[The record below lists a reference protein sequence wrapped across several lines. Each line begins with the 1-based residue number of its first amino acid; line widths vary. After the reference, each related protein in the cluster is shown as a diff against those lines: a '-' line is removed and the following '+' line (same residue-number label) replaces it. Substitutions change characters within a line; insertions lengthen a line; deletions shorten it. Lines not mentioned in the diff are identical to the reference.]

1 MRHITDD
8 NQLYAKLLYG
18 GILCLLLAT
27 ILLIA
32 VPPISRDALIHH
44 LAIPKLYLQH
54 GGIFEIPNL
63 EFSYYPM
70 NLDLLYMVPLSF
82 GNDIIPKFIHFIF
95 ALGTAWLIYDF
106 LKRNLTK
113 TYGLLGSF
121 FFLSIPVILKL
132 SITVYVDLGLIFF
145 STASLLLLFRWSEEK
160 FQPRYLIFAGISCG
174 LAMSTKYN
182 GLITFLILSAFVPL
196 LYQRVSATTN
206 NFVALRWG
214 IIFFAVALLTF
225 SPWMIRNFMW
235 TGNPLYPLFEN
246 FFHPGAHSARP
257 ILGIFKIRQF
267 MYHETPLQILLL
279 PLRIFFEG
287 RDNVPQF
294 FDGKLNPF
302 LLVLPVFAF
311 ISSKNSPVNRQKI
324 FLALFCFLFFF
335 IATFE
340 TSMRIRY
347 IAPIIPSLV
356 ILAIFGLH
364 NLHSLFQNK
373 KIGTSLV
380 GVLTIAMLAYNGNYL
395 IDQFKIVQPLS
406 YISGKICRDEYI
418 TRFRPEYPVIQ
429 FANQSADDKEQTL
442 CLFMGHRGYYMDFH
456 HTFDTP
462 GQPKSYFSSIVS
474 KSNSPNAIRA
484 TLSGAGY
491 TKILLYN
498 KVTEKW
504 LQNMQQH
511 KKTTILFFQHEL
523 ELMYTAGGYTL
534 FHIKDDH

>member
-1 MRHITDD
+1 M
-8 NQLYAKLLYG
+8 
-18 GILCLLLAT
+18 
-27 ILLIA
+27 
-32 VPPISRDALIHH
+32 
-44 LAIPKLYLQH
+44 
-54 GGIFEIPNL
+54 F
-63 EFSYYPM
+63 
-70 NLDLLYMVPLSF
+70 PLSF
-82 GNDIIPKFIHFIF
+82 GNDILPKFIHFLF

-106 LKRNLTK
+106 LKKNLTK
-113 TYGLLGSF
+113 TYGLSGSL

-145 STASLLLLFRWSEEK
+145 STASLFLLFRWSEKK

-174 LAMSTKYN
+174 LAMGTKYN

-196 LYQRVSATTN
+196 MYQRVSTTTN
-206 NFVALRWG
+206 NLMALRWG
-214 IIFFAVALLTF
+214 IIFSSVALLTF
-225 SPWMIRNFMW
+225 SPWMIRNFLW
-235 TGNPLYPLFEN
+235 TGNPLFPLFGN
-246 FFHPGAHSARP
+246 IFHPDTHSATP
-257 ILGIFKIRQF
+257 ALGIFKIRQL

-287 RDNVPQF
+287 KDNVPQF

-302 LLVLPVFAF
+302 LLLLPFFAF
-311 ISSKNSPVNRQKI
+311 ISSKNTPDNRQKI

-347 IAPIIPSLV
+347 IAPIIPPLV

-373 KIGTSLV
+373 KIGPSLV
-380 GVLTIAMLAYNGNYL
+380 GLITFAMLAYNGNYL
-395 IDQFKIVQPLS
+395 IDQFRIVQPLS
-406 YISGKICRDEYI
+406 YISGTISRDEYI
-418 TRFRPEYPVIQ
+418 ARFRPEYPVIQ
-429 FANQSADDKEQTL
+429 FANQSAGEKEQTL

-462 GQPKSYFSSIVS
+462 GQPKSYFSRIVS

-484 TLSGAGY
+484 TLLRAGY

-504 LQNMQQH
+504 LNNLQQH
-511 KKTTILFFQHEL
+511 KKTVILFFQQDTK
-523 ELMYTAGGYTL
+523 LMYTEGGYSL
-534 FHIKDDH
+534 FTIK